1 MAMLL
6 TRTGSLPRRATVAGS
21 CTTSFNITS
30 IEREHNR
37 NITGKTK
44 KKKLQITTIVN
55 IIVAMSVYT
64 QTFRIIVAK

>member
-30 IEREHNR
+30 IESRRTQQKHYR
-37 NITGKTK
+37 KTKK
-44 KKKLQITTIVN
+44 KKKLQITTVVN
-55 IIVAMSVYT
+55 IIVAMSVFT
-64 QTFRIIVAK
+64 QIFQ